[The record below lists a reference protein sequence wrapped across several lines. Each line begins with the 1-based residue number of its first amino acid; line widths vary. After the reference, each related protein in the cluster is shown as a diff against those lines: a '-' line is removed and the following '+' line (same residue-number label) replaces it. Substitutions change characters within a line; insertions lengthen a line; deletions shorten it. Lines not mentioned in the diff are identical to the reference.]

1 MEQKWILVNLN
12 KEGLTR
18 IFSYE
23 VGEPGLETGRTWKQ
37 DRQEGP
43 SGQDTAGGINKKQ
56 QPHLFVFGHLQKFY
70 FHLEKYEQ
78 MGIKLSPERAATAW
92 CICVTGKA
100 ASRKTLVVVQRFLRC
115 QGLSWF

>member
-37 DRQEGP
+37 DRQEEP

-56 QPHLFVFGHLQKFY
+56 QPHL
-70 FHLEKYEQ
+70 
-78 MGIKLSPERAATAW
+78 LSLDTYRSF
-92 CICVTGKA
+92 I
-100 ASRKTLVVVQRFLRC
+100 SI
-115 QGLSWF
+115 

>member
-1 MEQKWILVNLN
+1 MKQKWTLVNLN
-12 KEGLTR
+12 KEGLNR

-56 QPHLFVFGHLQKFY
+56 PHL
-70 FHLEKYEQ
+70 
-78 MGIKLSPERAATAW
+78 LSLDTYRSF
-92 CICVTGKA
+92 I
-100 ASRKTLVVVQRFLRC
+100 SI
-115 QGLSWF
+115 